1 MRNGSTVKTVTKSIE
16 LSQFITNIDASECHM
31 YMFMSGIYSF
41 TSMLCNASKKQ
52 QKEKLL
58 IAVTVTY

>member
-1 MRNGSTVKTVTKSIE
+1 
-16 LSQFITNIDASECHM
+16 M